1 MSVSNS
7 VIRPLGNGK
16 TIVSVFTSL
25 LGDLLGPYHPERH
38 YMRGPGPKW
47 REKHALAPAAPGPAL
62 NAHRKFAK
70 AAA

>member
-1 MSVSNS
+1 MRVSGPGVRS
-7 VIRPLGNGK
+7 FGK

-47 REKHALAPAAPGPAL
+47 REKHALAPAAPGAAL

>member
-7 VIRPLGNGK
+7 VIRPFGK
-16 TIVSVFTSL
+16 SIVSVFTSL

-47 REKHALAPAAPGPAL
+47 REKHALAPAASGRAL

-70 AAA
+70 SAA

>member
-7 VIRPLGNGK
+7 VIRPFGK

-25 LGDLLGPYHPERH
+25 LGDFLGPYHPERH